1 MRSLIPV
8 LAITLGLMVT
18 APAVAQPADQGV
30 PSSAVA
36 TQDLR
41 APDRTAPG
49 SSVSSAVATQD
60 LRAPDRT
67 APGSSVSSAVATQ
80 DLRAPDRTVPALAQA
95 PASTSDGGLSTA
107 LILLLA
113 VGGAV
118 VLAATAVVGTR
129 YAQAHGHLHRQISG

>member
-8 LAITLGLMVT
+8 LALTLGLIVT

-49 SSVSSAVATQD
+49 
-60 LRAPDRT
+60 
-67 APGSSVSSAVATQ
+67 SSAVATQ

-129 YAQAHGHLHRQISG
+129 YAQAHGHLHRHVSG

>member
-1 MRSLIPV
+1 MRSLVPV
-8 LAITLGLMVT
+8 LATTLGLMVT
-18 APAVAQPADQGV
+18 APAAVAQPADQGA
-30 PSSAVA
+30 PSSAVATVA

-41 APDRTAPG
+41 APDRTTPA
-49 SSVSSAVATQD
+49 SSAAAGAAVVTQD

-67 APGSSVSSAVATQ
+67 AP
-80 DLRAPDRTVPALAQA
+80 ALALA

-129 YAQAHGHLHRQISG
+129 WAQAHGHLHRHVSG

>member
-1 MRSLIPV
+1 MRSLVPV

-18 APAVAQPADQGV
+18 APAVAQPADQGA

-36 TQDLR
+36 T
-41 APDRTAPG
+41 
-49 SSVSSAVATQD
+49 
-60 LRAPDRT
+60 
-67 APGSSVSSAVATQ
+67 VATQ
-80 DLRAPDRTVPALAQA
+80 DLRAPDRTVSALAQA

-118 VLAATAVVGTR
+118 VLGATAVVGTR
-129 YAQAHGHLHRQISG
+129 WAQAHGHLHRHVSG